1 MSEKKRGRGRPK
13 GSPNKPVMELITERV
28 NLTKNADVYEI
39 LCQADIVAQ
48 EDEDKAAHGLKVFS
62 ETHAAVPR
70 VCQWYFDSK
79 INSTLPEGATP
90 YNKNDAPAS
99 DLTETQL
106 RFEFRKFKYFV
117 TEEVP
122 QVRRETMWIELL
134 EGIPSKEAE
143 MIDLVKDGKWP
154 FKNVTL
160 DIVKKAFPNLTIN

>member
-1 MSEKKRGRGRPK
+1 MTEKKRGRGRPK

-62 ETHAAVPR
+62 ETNAAVPR

-143 MIDLVKDGKWP
+143 LRDLVKDGKWP

-160 DIVKKAFPNLTIN
+160 DIVKKAFPELTIN

>member
-1 MSEKKRGRGRPK
+1 MTEKKRGRGRPK

-62 ETHAAVPR
+62 ETNAAVPR

-106 RFEFRKFKYFV
+106 RFEFRQFKYFV

-134 EGIPSKEAE
+134 EGIPNKEAE